1 MERVY
6 HFAAERPDVLRG
18 MCCNFQKA
26 AGGRALAV
34 PQTLTCAVRLTPAGL
49 RLEQWIGTQRLV
61 SQTLQTE
68 DELYEQAEV
77 VRQQCLDE
85 GWVEES

>member
-1 MERVY
+1 MQLSKSGR
-6 HFAAERPDVLRG
+6 RPCSGSATNTRNVLR
-18 MCCNFQKA
+18 
-26 AGGRALAV
+26 V
-34 PQTLTCAVRLTPAGL
+34 PCASRRQVCGL
-49 RLEQWIGTQRLV
+49 SQWIGTQRLV

>member
-1 MERVY
+1 MSLEGCVATFKKRQE
-6 HFAAERPDVLRG
+6 AVL
-18 MCCNFQKA
+18 CQCHKHSQC
-26 AGGRALAV
+26 
-34 PQTLTCAVRLTPAGL
+34 LTCAVRLTPAGL